1 MDALLERLEVLAAL
15 RRADDELAVE
25 DVAALGKAQ
34 LGEVATERL
43 AVSRLDV
50 DVVPVDE
57 GDGPEAVPLRLV
69 EPAVALG

>member
-15 RRADDELAVE
+15 RRADDELPVE
-25 DVAALGKAQ
+25 DVAALGEAQ

-57 GDGPEAVPLRLV
+57 RDGPEAVPLRLV
-69 EPAVALG
+69 EPSVALG